1 VRYTLRQLSYFVAAG
16 ETGSITQASER
27 VNISQPSISAAILHL
42 EREFGVQLFVRQ
54 HAQGLAL
61 TPVGARFLQSAKTV
75 LRSAHELYDVANEA
89 ARSVS
94 GPIHVGSF
102 RTYAPLLIPELC
114 RTFLEKHPRV
124 DLHVTEGSEASLLE
138 QLRNAKVDVAI
149 TYEMHLTSD
158 IAFEPLAELPTY
170 ALVPADHPFARQA
183 SVRLEDLCEEP
194 FILLDLPLSR
204 EYFLGLF
211 ARAGLS
217 PKIAFRTPSPETLRS
232 LVGSGFGLSLMT
244 ARPVNKRAANGK
256 RLQYVPLDGPNPP
269 MVLGLA
275 SLRGIRKTLLH
286 ETFEAHCRGM
296 ISTVRL
302 PGMAAL
308 QRSVRLGKLDPAN
321 QEN

>member
-1 VRYTLRQLSYFVAAG
+1 MRYTLRQLSYFVAAG

-54 HAQGLAL
+54 HAQGLSL
-61 TPVGARFLQSAKTV
+61 TPVGARFLQAAKTV

-94 GPIHVGSF
+94 GTINVGSF
-102 RTYAPLLIPELC
+102 RTFAPLLIPELC
-114 RTFLEKHPRV
+114 RTFLEEHPRV

-138 QLRNAKVDVAI
+138 QLRNAKIDLAI
-149 TYEMHLTSD
+149 TYEMNLTSD
-158 IAFEPLAELPTY
+158 IAFEALAELPTY
-170 ALVPADHPFARQA
+170 ALVPADHDFARRA
-183 SVRLEDLCEEP
+183 SVPLDDLCREP

-204 EYFLGLF
+204 DYFLGLF

-217 PKIAFRTPSPETLRS
+217 PRIAFRTPSPETLRS

-244 ARPVNKRAANGK
+244 ARPVNKRAVNGK
-256 RLQYVPLDGPNPP
+256 KLEYVPLDGSNPP

-275 SLRGIRKTLLH
+275 SLEGIRKTLLQQ
-286 ETFEAHCRGM
+286 TFEAHCRQM
-296 ISTVRL
+296 ISTGHL
-302 PGMAAL
+302 PGMTAL
-308 QRSVRLGKLDPAN
+308 RQAGV
-321 QEN
+321 